1 MTGLAGRRRRLGRK
15 PCQSASMQLDG
26 LRLGPG
32 PGRSP
37 LPRPADQQQHHRQQA
52 PRAYPA
58 LHGHSALS
66 VGRRAWRQRRR
77 RRSGCQRWTGSHRL
91 APLGSPFSG
100 QLSLRRRA
108 RPELAGRAPSTG
120 ACPSAQ
126 ASSEAG
132 WTRWRRAGARRAVGL
147 SGRGDGS
154 VLPRARAALT
164 SLHRLR
170 SPPLP
175 VPVSRSL
182 ALSLSFL
189 PSHPSPRV
197 SPTTPFP
204 SRSPP
209 PPARSRNQ
217 TRPSP
222 PYHPPHALRPGL
234 NALPFQG
241 TDLSPSPS
249 SHTQLPLPNHP
260 LPQPCPTL
268 SPPPPRR
275 RPTSARSRPRPP
287 TTTPRR
293 RPSARTLR
301 PRPPTTTTTSRPT
314 TSRSPAR
321 SPTAR
326 PTTSP

>member
-32 PGRSP
+32 LGRSP

-164 SLHRLR
+164 SP
-170 SPPLP
+170 SPAVAAPP
-175 VPVSRSL
+175 CPC
-182 ALSLSFL
+182 LSLSRPLALL
-189 PSHPSPRV
+189 PSLASLTPSLTHNPI
-197 SPTTPFP
+197 PI
-204 SRSPP
+204 
-209 PPARSRNQ
+209 
-217 TRPSP
+217 
-222 PYHPPHALRPGL
+222 AL
-234 NALPFQG
+234 
-241 TDLSPSPS
+241 PSPS
-249 SHTQLPLPNHP
+249 RALAEPDPPLAPLPP
-260 LPQPCPTL
+260 AAR
-268 SPPPPRR
+268 PPPRTQR
-275 RPTSARSRPRPP
+275 ASLPGN
-287 TTTPRR
+287 
-293 RPSARTLR
+293 
-301 PRPPTTTTTSRPT
+301 
-314 TSRSPAR
+314 
-321 SPTAR
+321 
-326 PTTSP
+326 